1 MYAADQRFGGKT
13 MRLELGLGA
22 SLLALIV
29 AMPVQAQESV
39 DGTEATRQAGSGGT
53 TVLEAVTVT
62 GSRAPQQVSETA
74 RTIHVVEA
82 GDIEARA
89 RAGENLQQ
97 ILAQEIPS
105 FDPAS
110 YGARTSFGQNLR
122 GRTALVLID
131 GVSLNSARGIS
142 RQFDAID
149 PFNIERVEVLSGA
162 TSIYGGNATGGII
175 NIITKKGKH
184 AEEGLHG
191 EVTAGAQSG
200 FAGKGDFDKNGAAA
214 VTYKNGDWDARFAV
228 SGLGNGSFYDGRGK
242 MLMPDIT
249 QTSTADNRSIDVMG
263 SLGFQIDAN
272 RRFEIGGQYFDS
284 RQDSDYGVYLG
295 PFLAGLR
302 NPNFVEARSGYSS
315 DFNPRTRRTMLNAT
329 YTDDDFLGQ
338 SLMLQAFHRSEEVQF
353 HPFPAQSYF
362 YGSSQDT
369 DYYGLKV
376 ALVAEPTDALRIT
389 YGIDADRDTFSSRQ
403 NIFNT
408 TKAAQ
413 SGAMNFETIGTTGLY
428 PAIDV
433 STIAGFVE
441 ASYDVTDAL
450 TVSGGAR
457 YQYVDTKV
465 GDFIGATEQI
475 KILQGLASSADA
487 IPGGSVSY
495 GALLLNAGAT
505 YSITNSQQ
513 VYANFS
519 QGFELPDPAKYYGVG
534 NYGVSGRHLPL
545 MGSVNVAQSALEAIK
560 TNSFEVGY
568 RLDEGDYTFDTA
580 AFYSMSDRS
589 IALNRTKL
597 TIEMQDQERRV
608 YGFEGKVGVELA
620 HGFDVG
626 GLGQWV
632 RTEVKTPAGW
642 SKDSVGAASVSKV
655 GGHIG
660 WSGEAL
666 SLRLQGQHVFDL
678 SDKDK
683 RRIEGYTLFDL
694 VGSYRFEDANATLNF
709 GVHNLFDRQYTTI
722 WGSRA
727 KALYGAL
734 ANEAIF
740 DYKGRGRTFAVSLTK
755 SF

>member
-1 MYAADQRFGGKT
+1 
-13 MRLELGLGA
+13 MRLELGLGV

-29 AMPVQAQESV
+29 AMPVHAQEPA
-39 DGTEATRQAGSGGT
+39 DGTQATRQAESGGA

-82 GDIEARA
+82 ADIEARA
-89 RAGENLQQ
+89 RAGESLQQ

-110 YGARTSFGQNLR
+110 YGARTSYGQNLR

-131 GVSLNSARGIS
+131 GVSLNSARAIS

-191 EVTAGAQSG
+191 TVTAGAQSG
-200 FAGKGDFDKNGAAA
+200 FSGKGDLDKNGAAA
-214 VTYKNGDWDARFAV
+214 VTHRNGDWDARFAV
-228 SGLGNGSFYDGRGK
+228 SGLGNGSFYDGRGNL
-242 MLMPDIT
+242 LMPDIT
-249 QTSTADNRSIDVMG
+249 QTSTADNRSLDIMG

-284 RQDSDYGVYLG
+284 RQDTEYGVYFG
-295 PFLAGLR
+295 PFLAALR
-302 NPNFVEARSGYSS
+302 NPDLFEARSGYSS

-353 HPFPAQSYF
+353 HPFPSSTYF

-369 DYYGLKV
+369 DYYGLKA

-389 YGIDADRDTFSSRQ
+389 YGVDADRDSFASRQ
-403 NIFNT
+403 NIFDT
-408 TKAAQ
+408 MTAMR
-413 SGAMNFETIGTTGLY
+413 SGAMDFDTIGVTGLY

-433 STIAGFVE
+433 STIAGFLE

-450 TVSGGAR
+450 TVSGGVR
-457 YQYVDTKV
+457 YQYVDTAV
-465 GDFIGATEQI
+465 GDFVGAQQQI
-475 KILQGLASSADA
+475 QILQGLAASADA

-495 GALLLNAGAT
+495 DAFLFNAGAT

-519 QGFELPDPAKYYGVG
+519 QGFELPDPAKYYGLG
-534 NYGVSGRHLPL
+534 AYGLSGRHLTL
-545 MGSVNVAQSALEAIK
+545 LNSVNVAQSALEAIK

-568 RLDEGDYTFDTA
+568 RLDEGDYNFDTA

-589 IALNRTKL
+589 ITLNRTTL
-597 TIEMQDQERRV
+597 AIEMQDQERRV
-608 YGFEGKVGVELA
+608 YGLEGKVGVELA
-620 HGFDVG
+620 RGFDVG
-626 GLGQWV
+626 ALGQWV

-642 SKDSVGAASVSKV
+642 GRDSVGSASVSKI
-655 GGHIG
+655 GGHVG
-660 WSGEAL
+660 WRGEAL

-678 SDKDK
+678 SDKDRYK
-683 RRIEGYTLFDL
+683 IDGYTLFDL
-694 VGSYRFEDANATLNF
+694 VGSYRFEDANATVNF

-734 ANEAIF
+734 ANDAIF